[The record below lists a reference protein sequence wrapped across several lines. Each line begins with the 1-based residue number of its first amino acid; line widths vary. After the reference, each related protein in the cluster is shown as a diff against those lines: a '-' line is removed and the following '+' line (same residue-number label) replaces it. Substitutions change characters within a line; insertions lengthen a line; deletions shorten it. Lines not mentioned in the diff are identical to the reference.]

1 MLKKRLIFTLL
12 YDEGNFMLS
21 RNFRLQKV
29 GDYEWLKTNY
39 DFSKI
44 SFEIDELIIL
54 DVTRNN
60 RDSTKFCSTLSR
72 LSETCFIPY
81 SVGGGIRT
89 VEDAMKLINAGADK
103 IVLNTSL
110 IRNVELVNE
119 LSKLYGEQCLVA
131 SVDLKC
137 GIDGNYKVVIESG
150 TEEVDGEAQNVL
162 RQIMDL
168 PIGEVMLNS
177 IDKDGTGQ
185 GLDMA
190 LLTLLPNNLSKP
202 LILTGGVGN
211 ASHLAVGFS
220 DAKVDAVNTANL
232 FNFVGD
238 GLRKARKQLI
248 SGGHGSP
255 QWDSKLAAELQNC
268 FAI

>member
-1 MLKKRLIFTLL
+1 
-12 YDEGNFMLS
+12 
-21 RNFRLQKV
+21 
-29 GDYEWLKTNY
+29 
-39 DFSKI
+39 
-44 SFEIDELIIL
+44 
-54 DVTRNN
+54 
-60 RDSTKFCSTLSR
+60 
-72 LSETCFIPY
+72 
-81 SVGGGIRT
+81 
-89 VEDAMKLINAGADK
+89 
-103 IVLNTSL
+103 
-110 IRNVELVNE
+110 
-119 LSKLYGEQCLVA
+119 
-131 SVDLKC
+131 
-137 GIDGNYKVVIESG
+137 
-150 TEEVDGEAQNVL
+150 
-162 RQIMDL
+162 MDL

-190 LLTLLPNNLSKP
+190 LLTLLPNDISKP

-211 ASHLAVGFS
+211 ASHLAVGLS

-255 QWDSKLAAELQNC
+255 HWDSQLAAELQNC